1 MKNRLNRNTKSCT
14 AKTGRHFLALLL
26 SCVMIFSLT
35 ACGGQKEL
43 KNTSIWGKY
52 TLVSTYKEN
61 EPETSTIIMRDNG
74 NGTVSWEGPDGKA
87 RILPFDQNTN
97 TLHWEDGGF
106 VMHIEFSLSDGKATG
121 TGYTSATLFGET
133 QVRDLTLTKISD

>member
-26 SCVMIFSLT
+26 TCVMIFSLT

-74 NGTVSWEGPDGKA
+74 NGTVPWEGP
-87 RILPFDQNTN
+87 
-97 TLHWEDGGF
+97 
-106 VMHIEFSLSDGKATG
+106 DGKATG
-121 TGYTSATLFGET
+121 TGYTSATLFDET